1 MLDKHSTSHTIT
13 AVEST
18 TKTDH
23 IVNTS
28 STTTLLSV
36 NKSLSKSFD
45 FNKSERTHTISVHA
59 AVGTL
64 LEPKSDDS
72 GFFKRLLNRSTKKK
86 KGTDETD
93 EMHTESKLDQHN
105 VQIVPKP
112 ELPKLIVETKPYESP
127 SISCSPLNTYLP
139 LDLSESKPKPSLP
152 KTDKPRSGP
161 AARQRVLPQEISISP
176 KPDLS
181 ILSNNDQM
189 AAAAAPITEPSVT
202 EKLPPKSPKKSP
214 SAHDTAAVKTFGY
227 SPKPINKIVFSGL
240 VTASESKTE
249 EDDLPPPIPSSP
261 YECRYIKAHHYRSD
275 ERLIPKLK
283 QRNFGEDTFHSL
295 SPPKVYPP
303 DEWTNRATSKFSGIL
318 SKIDSKTDVTA
329 QSPRRKAVEKSKSF
343 RVYTENFADKQMLS
357 NVNNMP
363 SLPDLSLDRK
373 IDKPQFLSVKPDL
386 GRSFREI
393 TRSTDSKFEIND
405 NNLMRPRDDDHSRSS
420 VALAHRKNIIVE
432 TSKSPTSL
440 TTGLQNITQIED
452 NIDKIMKSSFVTVL
466 KKSSTSDLME
476 IKSKSNVSITSINS
490 MADEFC
496 VGAGLD
502 VWNIDKDSDTSTS
515 NSPETSPG
523 RKFATEPTPSSPEIV
538 RVPEFL
544 KIQLNRTD
552 PTVVRPKSHIVLTRN
567 QRDTDE
573 TVSNQKPLRRFSSE
587 SLEMSDEPKS
597 AALPPLSSSSSS
609 SPPLCKFNKCDSAS
623 LTKLTESVSSIAPK
637 SPTKASFSP
646 TLMASSMSDIRKTA
660 TAPGRNSSGPVE
672 PHQRGVIIE
681 RRKSV
686 SDEKLKFERKIEEAK
701 VTERIKRPLTFAA
714 LDDAKLMQNIR
725 KASIDDE
732 NTGVVLRKKSFSQ
745 SNSINKTS
753 TSGGGGGNK
762 EDTPELMKVFAR
774 RSLKLKD
781 SDDFHLYDT
790 QADKIIKTKSLNLDS
805 DKENQSSSEEKLD
818 KLNTKAEAAIVQA
831 KVAANNNNNNIN
843 NGGISNALKP
853 KENDEKVQR
862 KENEAAKIEFRRN
875 CIVTPKP
882 IFVGPNKLAANYRNS
897 TTASFVDAHKMYTA
911 TVTSSTTGPT
921 NLLSESNNNS
931 TGTVINGN
939 GNNNNN
945 NSNVRHTINGGTTA
959 PHAGVAAPVN
969 GECSNKLNNSDESEF
984 KGILQ
989 RRAEWEK
996 RAKAALK

>member
-1 MLDKHSTSHTIT
+1 MNAKMLDKHSKTHAIT
-13 AVEST
+13 TVDSV

-23 IVNTS
+23 TVTS
-28 STTTLLSV
+28 SSGITALLSV

-45 FNKSERTHTISVHA
+45 FNKSERTHTISVHNTD
-59 AVGTL
+59 TL
-64 LEPKSDDS
+64 LEPKSDDN

-86 KGTDETD
+86 KGSDETD
-93 EMHTESKLDQHN
+93 EMHTETQLLQNDIDDS
-105 VQIVPKP
+105 VPIEVKP

-181 ILSNNDQM
+181 ILSTNDQT
-189 AAAAAPITEPSVT
+189 AAAIAAESSVT

-214 SAHDTAAVKTFGY
+214 STHDNAAGATKTFGY

-249 EDDLPPPIPSSP
+249 EDDPPPPIPASP
-261 YECRYIKAHHYRSD
+261 YECRYIKAYHYRSD
-275 ERLIPKLK
+275 ERLIPKFK

-295 SPPKVYPP
+295 SPPKAYPP
-303 DEWTNRATSKFSGIL
+303 DEWTNRTSSKLSGIL
-318 SKIDSKTDVTA
+318 SKIDSKTDVLTE
-329 QSPRRKAVEKSKSF
+329 SPRRKAVEKSKSF

-373 IDKPQFLSVKPDL
+373 IDKPKFLSVKPDL

-405 NNLMRPRDDDHSRSS
+405 NNLMRPRDDDHLRSS

-490 MADEFC
+490 MADEFG

-502 VWNIDKDSDTSTS
+502 VWTIDKDIDTSTP
-515 NSPETSPG
+515 NSPATPPG
-523 RKFATEPTPSSPEIV
+523 RKFAIEPTAPSSEIG
-538 RVPEFL
+538 RLPEFL
-544 KIQLNRTD
+544 KIHLNRTD
-552 PTVVRPKSHIVLTRN
+552 ATAAVRPKSHMVLTRN
-567 QRDTDE
+567 QKDVQE
-573 TVSNQKPLRRFSSE
+573 TESDKKLQRRFSSE
-587 SLEMSDEPKS
+587 SLEFAEDAKN
-597 AALPPLSSSSSS
+597 ATLPPSSSS
-609 SPPLCKFNKCDSAS
+609 SPSQSKFNKIDGAS
-623 LTKLTESVSSIAPK
+623 LTKSTESVSSIAPK
-637 SPTKASFSP
+637 SPTKGSFSP
-646 TLMASSMSDIRKTA
+646 TLMTSSMSDIRKTA
-660 TAPGRNSSGPVE
+660 TTNAGHSGATE

-701 VTERIKRPLTFAA
+701 AAERVKRPLTFAA
-714 LDDAKLMQNIR
+714 IDDAKLSQDIR
-725 KASIDDE
+725 KASMDDE
-732 NTGVVLRKKSFSQ
+732 NTVVVLRKKSFSQ

-753 TSGGGGGNK
+753 TAGGK

-781 SDDFHLYDT
+781 SDDFHVYDT
-790 QADKIIKTKSLNLDS
+790 QAEKMIKTKSLNLDS

-831 KVAANNNNNNIN
+831 KVAANNNNNNS
-843 NGGISNALKP
+843 SNALKP

-882 IFVGPNKLAANYRNS
+882 MFVGPNKLAANYRN
-897 TTASFVDAHKMYTA
+897 TTAAPFVDSHKMYTA
-911 TVTSSTTGPT
+911 TVTSSTTGLA

-931 TGTVINGN
+931 TGNVINGN

-945 NSNVRHTINGGTTA
+945 NNVRHTINGGGGGSSVV
-959 PHAGVAAPVN
+959 PHAIAGAVS
-969 GECSNKLNNSDESEF
+969 GECSNKLNSSDESEF

-996 RAKAALK
+996 RAKEALK